1 MSSGMWRG
9 RADSVPSMI
18 AALRAILAM
27 TCDRI
32 ANVERDRFSSPL
44 ASPRTLYFLQIGR
57 GSASAVRRVS
67 SSPCEGL

>member
-18 AALRAILAM
+18 AALGAILAI

-32 ANVERDRFSSPL
+32 ANVERDRFSSLL
-44 ASPRTLYFLQIGR
+44 ASSRTFYCLQIGR
-57 GSASAVRRVS
+57 GSAAAVRRVS
-67 SSPCEGL
+67 NSPWEGL